1 MHRHLDRSN
10 QLTWLWWCA
19 ASLSDRSTWKKHQV
33 VLSAPAVLHWLSSWT
48 HTTTRKPFLYW
59 RGKKSKFLILSLWRA
74 TSKSL
79 SPNGLKNQMAMKKGQ
94 CFYTIKF
101 SWFWAGGAD
110 SRFFNGVGINGKRL
124 IRIDKF
130 RNWYSWTS
138 YYREGNT
145 AWTAGLFQE
154 IKTSP
159 YPFRWLDCFYISVN
173 VTQGTLQNA

>member
-19 ASLSDRSTWKKHQV
+19 ASFSDRNTWKKHQV

-48 HTTTRKPFLYW
+48 HTMTRKPFFSW
-59 RGKKSKFLILSLWRA
+59 RGKKNKFLILPLWRR
-74 TSKSL
+74 TWKLVSKWLKKSDDKEKGTIFPHHWIL
-79 SPNGLKNQMAMKKGQ
+79 MVLGGLD
-94 CFYTIKF
+94 
-101 SWFWAGGAD
+101 SWL
-110 SRFFNGVGINGKRL
+110 FNGVGINGNGL
-124 IRIDKF
+124 IWIDKF

-159 YPFRWLDCFYISVN
+159 YPFRWLDRFYISVN
-173 VTQGTLQNA
+173 VTQGTLHNA